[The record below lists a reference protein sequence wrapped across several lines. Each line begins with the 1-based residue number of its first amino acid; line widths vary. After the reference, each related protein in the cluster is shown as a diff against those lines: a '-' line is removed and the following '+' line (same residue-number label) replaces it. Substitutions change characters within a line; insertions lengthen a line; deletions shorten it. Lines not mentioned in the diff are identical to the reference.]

1 MKLFDHISEIAEDT
15 TALVCVL
22 IDEIESIASARNAS
36 IRSNEPS
43 DAVRYLISFLSLF
56 FSYQSS
62 ELLTQSS
69 LRWMHLSVVPMF

>member
-15 TALVCVL
+15 SSLVCVL

-43 DAVRYLISFLSLF
+43 DAVRSPSLSL
-56 FSYQSS
+56 
-62 ELLTQSS
+62 LL
-69 LRWMHLSVVPMF
+69 LLNNP